1 MGLIFPKSEMES
13 LQSSVA
19 KPEISLQTDLV
30 WKFHTGRK
38 MPPPAPAKDADDNG
52 IHHRVP
58 GGALCSSQ
66 EAAALWLSHCCV
78 RGSAGCWSHYPSAGA
93 KIEENPAAYLGD
105 QEEVE
110 DIPFLPCPIPI
121 FPLSF
126 TLFGDWA
133 QRCWLCEER
142 GDLKGKCCFK
152 AEIITASLSF
162 SFFLFPAGL
171 LLVQR
176 KGGL

>member
-1 MGLIFPKSEMES
+1 M
-13 LQSSVA
+13 
-19 KPEISLQTDLV
+19 EISHWKEDATTSTCKKMQTIRGSALGAWGCTLLV
-30 WKFHTGRK
+30 TECYCFVIAG
-38 MPPPAPAKDADDNG
+38 
-52 IHHRVP
+52 
-58 GGALCSSQ
+58 
-66 EAAALWLSHCCV
+66 CV
-78 RGSAGCWSHYPSAGA
+78 RGSAGCSSHYPSVGA
-93 KIEENPAAYLGD
+93 RIEENPAAYLGGR
-105 QEEVE
+105 EEVE
-110 DIPFLPCPIPI
+110 DTPFLPCPIPV
-121 FPLSF
+121 FPLPF

-152 AEIITASLSF
+152 AEIITASLNF